1 MTINVVQSFNE
12 SEKQSV
18 EITIFDITGKEIL
31 KENRLLDDGDEIR
44 MSQNLLNGTYLVK
57 VKLQDGS
64 TDVHRLIID
73 K

>member
-1 MTINVVQSFNE
+1 MVQSFNE